1 MTTVTVP
8 SDLKY
13 SSDHEWA
20 RIEGGAVR
28 VGITH
33 FAQDNLGDVVYVGLP
48 TVGARAQAGES
59 VSEVD
64 STKSLSEIYAPI
76 SGVVT
81 AVNDALTTSPELV
94 NSDPYGNG
102 WMFVIA
108 PDDLADVESL
118 MDAAAYQALIDG

>member
-8 SDLKY
+8 GDLKY

-20 RIEGGAVR
+20 RVDGAVVR
-28 VGITH
+28 IGITH
-33 FAQDNLGDVVYVGLP
+33 FAQDNLGDVVYVGMP
-48 TVGARAQAGES
+48 AVGSRAQSGES

-76 SGVVT
+76 SGVI
-81 AVNDALTTSPELV
+81 AEVNDALTTNPELV
-94 NSDPYGNG
+94 NSDPYGAG
-102 WMFVIA
+102 WMFAIS
-108 PDDLADVESL
+108 PDDVGELEAL

>member
-8 SDLKY
+8 ADLKY

-20 RIEGGAVR
+20 RIEGAIVR

-48 TVGARAQAGES
+48 AVGSRANSGDS

-76 SGVVT
+76 AGVI
-81 AVNDALTTSPELV
+81 AEVNDALTTNPELV
-94 NSDPYGNG
+94 NSDPYGAG
-102 WMFVIA
+102 WMFAIS
-108 PDDLADVESL
+108 PDDVGEIDSL
-118 MDAAAYQALIDG
+118 MDAGAYQALIDG